1 MPNFVVDSRVVG
13 TQTPSELAMEISMKK
28 LTALAGIAFLA
39 VATPAAAYTNPPDG
53 HPTGNRGDGPTE
65 VPAPPVAL
73 IFALAA
79 GAIMARKR
87 LA

>member
-1 MPNFVVDSRVVG
+1 MRAFILL
-13 TQTPSELAMEISMKK
+13 TMEILMKK

-39 VATPAAAYTNPPDG
+39 AATPAAAYTNPPDG
-53 HPTGNRGDGPTE
+53 DPHGSRGGGGPTE

-87 LA
+87 VA